1 MPDFLGVDVSGLQP
15 VMDKLAKLPKAVHE
29 EATRAGADEV
39 VRVMR
44 VYPAEKRVSRAQAYG
59 TTFFSDKQ
67 RRYFFWAL
75 RQGIITVPYRRTNSL
90 RDNWVIIG
98 QGLDEMVV
106 NQTPYAGLVMGD
118 NEQNRMHQQIG
129 WKKLEQRLRE
139 NSQKLA
145 KVLESAA
152 DKALRKLGLK

>member
-1 MPDFLGVDVSGLQP
+1 MPDFLGIDVSGLKP
-15 VMDKLAKLPKAVHE
+15 LMDKLAKMPKAVHE
-29 EATRAGADEV
+29 EVTRAAADETV
-39 VRVMR
+39 KAMR
-44 VYPAEKRVSRAQAYG
+44 VYPAERRITRTQAYG
-59 TTFFSDKQ
+59 TPFFTEKQ

-75 RQGIITVPYRRTNSL
+75 KQGIISVPYRRTNNL

-106 NQTPYAGLVMGD
+106 NQTPYSGVVMGD
-118 NEQNRMHQQIG
+118 NEQSRMSKAIG
-129 WKKLEQRLRE
+129 WKTLEQRLRE

-145 KVLESAA
+145 KVLQSAA

>member
-1 MPDFLGVDVSGLQP
+1 MPDFIGVDVAGLKP
-15 VMDKLAKLPKAVHE
+15 LIDKLAKMPKAVHE
-29 EATRAGADEV
+29 EVTRAAADETV
-39 VRVMR
+39 KAMR
-44 VYPAEKRVSRAQAYG
+44 VYPAEKSVSRTQAYG
-59 TTFFSDKQ
+59 TPFFTDKQ

-75 RQGIITVPYRRTNSL
+75 RQGIITVPYRRTNTL
-90 RDNWVIIG
+90 RDNWVVVG
-98 QGLDEMVV
+98 QGLDEIVV

-129 WKKLEQRLRE
+129 WKRLEQRLRE

-145 KVLESAA
+145 KVLQSAA